1 MTDRTNPTAVP
12 GDGNPGVIV
21 ISGISAAGKST
32 VAQALAE
39 RLPRSAH
46 VRGDTFRRMV
56 VNGQVHMTAEAPP
69 EAVAQLRLRYR
80 LAAASA
86 DAYVEAGFTAV
97 LQDILLG
104 EHLLEITEMI
114 RSRPLAVVMLA
125 PDPDVVARREEKRSK
140 TGYGSDWQPKDLD
153 KVLRDGTPRIGLW
166 LDTSHQTVDECL
178 RPRRPRREHL
188 GRRAP
193 PRSRPRR
200 RPHRHRRCLRPLHQ

>member
-140 TGYGSDWQPKDLD
+140 TGYGPDWQPKDLD
-153 KVLRDGTPRIGLW
+153 KVLRDTTPRIGLW
-166 LDTSHQTVDECL
+166 LDTSHQTVDETVDEIL
-178 RPRRPRREHL
+178 K
-188 GRRAP
+188 RAWGEGAV
-193 PRSRPRR
+193 S
-200 RPHRHRRCLRPLHQ
+200 

>member
-1 MTDRTNPTAVP
+1 MTDRTNPTAVSR
-12 GDGNPGVIV
+12 DGEPGVIV
-21 ISGISAAGKST
+21 VSGISAAGKST

-80 LAAASA
+80 LAAATA
-86 DAYVEAGFTAV
+86 DAYVEAGFTVV

-104 EHLLEITEMI
+104 EHLREITEMI

-140 TGYGSDWQPKDLD
+140 TGYGPDWQPKDLD
-153 KVLRDGTPRIGLW
+153 KVLRDSTPRIGLW
-166 LDTSHQTVDECL
+166 LDTSHQTVEETVDEIL
-178 RPRRPRREHL
+178 K
-188 GRRAP
+188 RAWGEGAV
-193 PRSRPRR
+193 S
-200 RPHRHRRCLRPLHQ
+200 